1 MSNVI
6 PDIPG
11 GELSQEPEANPIN
24 WVEILSFLWSSRK
37 LIGFATGVATVGA
50 IIVSLL
56 LPEYFRSTA
65 TLLPETEKS
74 KLASLGGLSDLAA
87 LAGVNVGGNGSFA
100 KLYPTIVKGEAVLRN
115 VIYAQYQTEEFPIPV
130 DLIKYWE
137 IEEATPERDYETAL
151 KVLREGLEVS
161 SDNKTNVVT
170 IAIETPEPALSAAIV
185 NNVTNELDAFI
196 RTKQTTNA
204 GEQRRWIE
212 DRLEQVTKDL
222 GRSEDVLKEF
232 REKNRR
238 VGDSPQLLLEQ
249 GRLLR
254 EVEINS
260 TLYTELKKQ
269 FEIAK
274 IEEIKNIP
282 IINIMDPGRPAG
294 RKSNPKRSMIVAVVF
309 FVSFLSSSAYVLG
322 IAKYGAKLNELRDH
336 VFVASQNISAADER
350 IDSRED
356 SA

>member
-1 MSNVI
+1 M
-6 PDIPG
+6 
-11 GELSQEPEANPIN
+11 
-24 WVEILSFLWSSRK
+24 
-37 LIGFATGVATVGA
+37 
-50 IIVSLL
+50 
-56 LPEYFRSTA
+56 
-65 TLLPETEKS
+65 
-74 KLASLGGLSDLAA
+74 
-87 LAGVNVGGNGSFA
+87 
-100 KLYPTIVKGEAVLRN
+100 
-115 VIYAQYQTEEFPIPV
+115 
-130 DLIKYWE
+130 
-137 IEEATPERDYETAL
+137 EEATPERDYETAL

-254 EVEINS
+254 EGEINS

-282 IINIMDPGRPAG
+282 VINVMDDGRALS
-294 RKSNPKRSMIVAVVF
+294 RKERPKRARIVLTTL
-309 FVSFLSSSAYVLG
+309 FVSFLGVIGFVL
-322 IAKYGAKLNELRDH
+322 
-336 VFVASQNISAADER
+336 
-350 IDSRED
+350 
-356 SA
+356 